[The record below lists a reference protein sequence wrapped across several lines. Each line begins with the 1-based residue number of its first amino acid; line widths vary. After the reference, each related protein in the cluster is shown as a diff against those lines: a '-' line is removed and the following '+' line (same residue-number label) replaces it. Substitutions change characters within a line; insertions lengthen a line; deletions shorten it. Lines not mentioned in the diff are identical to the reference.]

1 MNPTWVQRRAQS
13 FDKHGCQAG
22 RFRDLRR
29 LGDRNVLDHVRRGLL
44 FCLLRL
50 AARKPD
56 QLTMT
61 LQLVVSV
68 MSVFRDT
75 KPVVVEGAAV
85 LAELLKSAATPPVT
99 AHTSLQPPKSH
110 LGVPI
115 TGNSQTVNSMRD

>member
-1 MNPTWVQRRAQS
+1 M
-13 FDKHGCQAG
+13 
-22 RFRDLRR
+22 
-29 LGDRNVLDHVRRGLL
+29 LGRGLL
-44 FCLLRL
+44 LCLLRL

-68 MSVFRDT
+68 MSVFKDT

-115 TGNSQTVNSMRD
+115 TGNSQTVNSMRG